1 MRKFV
6 GGILCIIYIFSSSAH
21 AFTSPNRPNSHSNT
35 APIRL
40 RQNQI
45 APSRTFSQQPF
56 VTTSQ
61 MSMSTSDIKTSAS
74 LASISKAIVTKIG
87 STTSS
92 VVAGT
97 FFFVLAYQRDSFMLT
112 FFIGSILNGISSKIL
127 KKLLNVDR
135 PEGFQSDASIKV
147 KPSDKGMPS
156 SHAMSLGFIGTYCIS
171 QAVSLL
177 GTGFQSSAIAVA
189 IVLYTFISLLYRVQ
203 SNLHTVEQIIVGLV
217 FGVLNS
223 ITWRSLAF
231 GQNPVLRGVN
241 IMDFVSKTILPE
253 SGVVPV
259 QYLGLAALV
268 GVAVV
273 GSFERR
279 LSALIK
285 SKNAKSS

>member
-1 MRKFV
+1 
-6 GGILCIIYIFSSSAH
+6 
-21 AFTSPNRPNSHSNT
+21 
-35 APIRL
+35 
-40 RQNQI
+40 
-45 APSRTFSQQPF
+45 
-56 VTTSQ
+56 
-61 MSMSTSDIKTSAS
+61 MSMNSSDVKKSTS

-97 FFFVLAYQRDSFMLT
+97 FFLVLAYQRDSFMLT

-127 KKLLNVDR
+127 KKVLNVDR
-135 PEGFQSDASIKV
+135 PEGYQSDESIKV

-156 SHAMSLGFIGTYCIS
+156 SHAMSLGFIGTYCIAHAIS
-171 QAVSLL
+171 IL
-177 GTGFQSSAIAVA
+177 GTGIQSSAISIA
-189 IVLYTFISLLYRVQ
+189 IMLYTFISLVYRVQ
-203 SNLHTVEQIIVGLV
+203 SNLHTVQQILVGLV

-231 GQNPVLRGVN
+231 GENPILRGVN
-241 IMDFVSKTILPE
+241 IMDFVSKTLLPE

-259 QYLGLAALV
+259 QYLGLSALV

-279 LSALIK
+279 LSAFVASKK
-285 SKNAKSS
+285 SKSV